1 MGNRAFSFRFYSR
14 ARLVLVMEDEGTGEA
29 SYYNYDNESTMAD
42 EGAYPYAHFFI
53 EFEDKDKD

>member
-1 MGNRAFSFRFYSR
+1 
-14 ARLVLVMEDEGTGEA
+14 MEDEETGEA

-53 EFEDKDKD
+53 EFEDKDKDWVACVL